1 MFNTGYQQKSSTTQI
16 MAPATSVADPSGT
29 ENANYYSPTLSPEEL
44 RAQLLKQLEYYFSKE
59 NLEKDEYLKSQMN
72 PELYVP
78 IKIIAGFKMVK
89 NLTTDIQ
96 LITEVLKSS
105 KEVVV
110 HENNELVRPNVKTQ
124 RSTLILR
131 DIDSNTP
138 VSEIEEIF
146 KAEGCAAVKSIKSEF
161 GNTWFITFETET
173 EALTTLN
180 IIRKATFKG
189 QPIQARSK
197 SENLLKNL

>member
-1 MFNTGYQQKSSTTQI
+1 
-16 MAPATSVADPSGT
+16 
-29 ENANYYSPTLSPEEL
+29 
-44 RAQLLKQLEYYFSKE
+44 
-59 NLEKDEYLKSQMN
+59 MN

-197 SENLLKNL
+197 SENLLKKFVRVSLFFFIYF